1 MNRSS
6 NAAHYGRLAEEAAR
20 ARYNLESEHTSW
32 YDAVTTDGRP
42 CETKAAMLNRAR
54 GKGRFRVFEE
64 YHRKLEAEGGL
75 YVFVAYEAAGR
86 GIRVQKMRAVDAS
99 DLNLDFYGAGGHR
112 SSRQCKIPVRA
123 VFR

>member
-1 MNRSS
+1 M
-6 NAAHYGRLAEEAAR
+6 
-20 ARYNLESEHTSW
+20 
-32 YDAVTTDGRP
+32 TTDGRP

-99 DLNLDFYGAGGHR
+99 DLNLEFYGAGGHR